1 MIFRDRHDAAD
12 RLAAQLADLAH
23 QPDTVVLA
31 LPRGGMAVAA
41 RVAQTLGLPLDVL
54 VVRTLGYPV
63 CPGVPMGALAS
74 GGAIAVATH
83 AALPAPSD
91 EDLEA
96 VAVRESVELARA
108 ERLYREGREPLA
120 LDGQTV
126 VLVDEG
132 LATPACMHAAV
143 RAAWQ
148 HGAARVVVAVPV
160 GELCACEALR
170 KEVDDLRC
178 VHMPDRLLAL
188 AAWYRHL
195 PLLSDEHAVQ
205 LMRGPLQPA

>member
-12 RLAAQLADLAH
+12 RLAAQLADFAH
-23 QPDTVVLA
+23 QPQTVVLA
-31 LPRGGMAVAA
+31 LPRGGVPVAK
-41 RVAQTLGLPLDVL
+41 RVAQALGLPLDVL
-54 VVRTLGYPV
+54 VVRALGYPV

-83 AALPAPSD
+83 AALPPPCD

-96 VAVRESVELARA
+96 AACRESVELDRCERA
-108 ERLYREGREPLA
+108 YRAGRDPLSLEGW
-120 LDGQTV
+120 TV
-126 VLVDEG
+126 LLVDDG
-132 LATPACMHAAV
+132 LGTPACMHAAA

-148 HGAARVVVAVPV
+148 YGAARVVVAVPV
-160 GELCACEALR
+160 GDACACEALR
-170 KEVDDLRC
+170 KEVDEVRC
-178 VHMPDRLLAL
+178 VHTPERLVGL

-205 LMRGPLQPA
+205 LLRGPLQAA